1 MYPIRYI
8 IARKISQSANI
19 WFCEERNLEVLIEV
33 NPKATYYFKRRK
45 IFPAQEIR
53 ETKPDGSLIASL
65 KVGYSGE
72 IRETLKMW
80 LPNFRIV
87 APELNAPSTPSS
99 RGKIILAN

>member
-19 WFCEERNLEVLIEV
+19 WFSEERNLEVLIEV